1 MNRKILV
8 TSNRY
13 VTNPPPP
20 CRPAALPP
28 ARRPPAAGL
37 QGVYLIL
44 GKMKLGA
51 EMIFSFISIS
61 FHFYKLIHF
70 Y

>member
-20 CRPAALPP
+20 CRPAA
-28 ARRPPAAGL
+28 RPPAAGR

-61 FHFYKLIHF
+61 FHFYKLIHV